1 MAFSIGS
8 VLILAVLW
16 SQQYIIEE
24 VQLNQNFDAYLYA
37 QIGLSTFILF
47 LLPIPFLRIFQIG
60 PKCFHKLDQI
70 RIDQKAATSMDED
83 KPRRVSEAID
93 YHRVTT
99 ADKFVSRRET
109 TLQFRQSVMATSPK
123 TSVFKRSTR
132 IGATTLKP

>member
-8 VLILAVLW
+8 ILILAVLW

-60 PKCFHKLDQI
+60 PKFFHKLDQI

-109 TLQFRQSVMATSPK
+109 ALQFRESVMQTLPK
-123 TSVFKRSTR
+123 TSVFKRNTK
-132 IGATTLKP
+132 IGTSTLKA